1 MAGGVTTSAVG
12 FGSLAVLRHRAFESG
27 RFDLGNMVQAVWSTA
42 AGRPLEVTN
51 LQGEQV
57 SRLASHVDP
66 LLAAFAPLWLVWP
79 SPSLLLVAQAI
90 AVALGAVP
98 VFWLARKHLRS
109 RYAALGF
116 AFAYLLYPPVQWLT
130 LDDFHAVALACPL
143 LLFAFWYL
151 DEDRL
156 VAFAAFA
163 LAAVLAKEEIGFVVA
178 AMGAWYAISRR
189 RLGAGGA
196 IAALGTAWSV
206 VAIAVV
212 IPATGEGESD
222 FYGRYQDVGGSPA
235 GVLETAVTD
244 PVRILSAAFDER
256 GVAYLAELLLP
267 LAGFCLLA
275 PAALLVALPEL
286 ALNLLSSTRTQ
297 TSIHFHYTAGL
308 VPGLMAASVLGAA
321 RLTRKRPSLAMPL
334 GAVAVAVALVAN
346 YRLGAVPLWQ
356 HVPGGETLRADTYG
370 RTDHDRAAAR
380 ALAVIPEDEPVS
392 ATNTLGAHLSER
404 RRVLSFP
411 LVAGARWVAVDERR
425 PSLADRL
432 DPPGAQAR
440 IAAMHRDPAWR
451 VVFREDGI
459 VVLRRRSAPS
469 GNAAPLLGREHQA
482 RGRIRR
488 QPRLGS
494 LGKDEGGLWRRVI
507 AGQK

>member
-1 MAGGVTTSAVG
+1 MLVAGGVAAFAAA

-42 AGRPLEVTN
+42 EGRPLEVTN

-57 SRLASHVDP
+57 TRLASHVDP

-79 SPSLLLVAQAI
+79 SPSLLLVAQAV

-98 VFWLARKHLRS
+98 VYWLARKHLRS
-109 RYAALGF
+109 EFAAVAF

-156 VAFAAFA
+156 SAFAAFA
-163 LAAVLAKEEIGFVVA
+163 VPAALAKEEIGFVIA
-178 AMGAWYAISRR
+178 AMGVWYAISRR
-189 RLGAGGA
+189 RLRTGAA

-206 VAIAVV
+206 VAIGVV
-212 IPATGEGESD
+212 IPAAGEGDSD
-222 FYGRYQDVGGSPA
+222 FYGRYEDVGGSPT

-244 PVRILSAAFDER
+244 PGRILSTAFDER
-256 GVAYLAELLLP
+256 GVGYLAELLLP
-267 LAGFCLLA
+267 LAGFWLLA
-275 PAALLVALPEL
+275 PAALLVAAPEL
-286 ALNLLSSTRTQ
+286 AVNLLSSTRTQ

-308 VPGLMAASVLGAA
+308 VPGLVAASVLGAA
-321 RLTRKRPSLAMPL
+321 RVASKRPSLATPL
-334 GAVAVAVALVAN
+334 GAVAVAAALVAN

-356 HVPGGETLRADTYG
+356 QVPGAETLQADSYELTE
-370 RTDHDRAAAR
+370 HDRVATR
-380 ALAVIPEDEPVS
+380 ALRVIPADEPVS

-404 RRVLSFP
+404 RRVFSFP
-411 LVAGARWVAVDERR
+411 LLAGARWVAVDERR

-440 IAAMHRDPAWR
+440 IAAARRNPAWR
-451 VVFREDGI
+451 VVFEEDG
-459 VVLRRRSAPS
+459 VLVLRRR
-469 GNAAPLLGREHQA
+469 
-482 RGRIRR
+482 
-488 QPRLGS
+488 
-494 LGKDEGGLWRRVI
+494 
-507 AGQK
+507 

>member
-1 MAGGVTTSAVG
+1 LLVAGGVAAFAAA

-42 AGRPLEVTN
+42 EGRPLEVTN

-57 SRLASHVDP
+57 TRLASHVDP

-79 SPSLLLVAQAI
+79 SPSLLLVAQAV

-98 VFWLARKHLRS
+98 VYWLARKHLRS
-109 RYAALGF
+109 EFAAVAF

-156 VAFAAFA
+156 SAFAAFA
-163 LAAVLAKEEIGFVVA
+163 VPAALAKEEIGFVIA
-178 AMGAWYAISRR
+178 AMGVWYAISRR
-189 RLGAGGA
+189 RLRTGAA
-196 IAALGTAWSV
+196 LAALGTAWSV
-206 VAIAVV
+206 VAIGVV
-212 IPATGEGESD
+212 IPAAGEGDSD
-222 FYGRYQDVGGSPA
+222 FYGRYEDVGGSPT

-244 PVRILSAAFDER
+244 PGRILSTAFDER
-256 GVAYLAELLLP
+256 GVGYLAELLLP
-267 LAGFCLLA
+267 LAGFWLLA
-275 PAALLVALPEL
+275 PAALLVAAPEL
-286 ALNLLSSTRTQ
+286 AVNLLSSTRTQ

-308 VPGLMAASVLGAA
+308 VPGLVAASVLGAA
-321 RLTRKRPSLAMPL
+321 RVASKRPSLATPL
-334 GAVAVAVALVAN
+334 GAVAVAAALVAN

-356 HVPGGETLRADTYG
+356 QVPGGETLQADSYELTE
-370 RTDHDRAAAR
+370 HDRVATR
-380 ALAVIPEDEPVS
+380 ALRVIPADEPVS

-404 RRVLSFP
+404 RRVFSFP
-411 LVAGARWVAVDERR
+411 LLAGARWVAVDERR

-440 IAAMHRDPAWR
+440 IAAARRNPAWR
-451 VVFREDGI
+451 VVFEEDG
-459 VVLRRRSAPS
+459 VLVLRRR
-469 GNAAPLLGREHQA
+469 
-482 RGRIRR
+482 
-488 QPRLGS
+488 
-494 LGKDEGGLWRRVI
+494 
-507 AGQK
+507 

>member
-1 MAGGVTTSAVG
+1 LLVAGGVAAFAAA

-42 AGRPLEVTN
+42 EGRPLEVTN

-57 SRLASHVDP
+57 TRLASHVDP

-79 SPSLLLVAQAI
+79 SPSLLLVAQAV

-98 VFWLARKHLRS
+98 VYWLARKHLRS
-109 RYAALGF
+109 EFAAVAF

-156 VAFAAFA
+156 SAFAAFA
-163 LAAVLAKEEIGFVVA
+163 VPAALAKEEIGFVIA
-178 AMGAWYAISRR
+178 AMGVWYAISRR
-189 RLGAGGA
+189 RLRTGAA

-206 VAIAVV
+206 VAIGVV
-212 IPATGEGESD
+212 IPAAGEGDSD
-222 FYGRYQDVGGSPA
+222 FYGRYEDVGGSPT

-244 PVRILSAAFDER
+244 PGRILSTAFDER
-256 GVAYLAELLLP
+256 GVGYLAELLLP
-267 LAGFCLLA
+267 LAGFWLLA
-275 PAALLVALPEL
+275 PAALLVAAPEL
-286 ALNLLSSTRTQ
+286 AVNLLSSTRTQ

-308 VPGLMAASVLGAA
+308 VPGLVAASVLGAA
-321 RLTRKRPSLAMPL
+321 RVASKRPSLATPL
-334 GAVAVAVALVAN
+334 GAVAVAAALVAN

-356 HVPGGETLRADTYG
+356 QVPGAETLQADSYELTE
-370 RTDHDRAAAR
+370 HDRVATR
-380 ALAVIPEDEPVS
+380 ALRVIPADEPVS

-404 RRVLSFP
+404 RRVFSFP
-411 LVAGARWVAVDERR
+411 LLAGARWVAVDERR

-440 IAAMHRDPAWR
+440 IAAARRNPAWR
-451 VVFREDGI
+451 VVFEEDG
-459 VVLRRRSAPS
+459 VLVLRRR
-469 GNAAPLLGREHQA
+469 
-482 RGRIRR
+482 
-488 QPRLGS
+488 
-494 LGKDEGGLWRRVI
+494 
-507 AGQK
+507 